1 MQPQYGPPPGP
12 VQAPAGNEPPVGKL
26 GVILFNVLAVLATLV
41 GGAIIGI
48 AAADSESAGVTASY
62 IVTGPVGFFWGAGI
76 GALLGRFALKNK
88 PAAGKA
94 APWGCGCGCGL
105 FLAVGLFVFMVAI
118 FPSL

>member
-1 MQPQYGPPPGP
+1 MQQHYGPPPG
-12 VQAPAGNEPPVGKL
+12 QEASASEPPVGKTA
-26 GVILFNVLAVLATLV
+26 VIVFNVLAVLGTLF

-48 AAADSESAGVTASY
+48 AAADSESAGVMASY
-62 IVTGPVGFFWGAGI
+62 VVAGPVGFFWGAGI

-88 PAAGKA
+88 PGAGKA

-105 FLAVGLFVFMVAI
+105 FLALGLIVFMVAI